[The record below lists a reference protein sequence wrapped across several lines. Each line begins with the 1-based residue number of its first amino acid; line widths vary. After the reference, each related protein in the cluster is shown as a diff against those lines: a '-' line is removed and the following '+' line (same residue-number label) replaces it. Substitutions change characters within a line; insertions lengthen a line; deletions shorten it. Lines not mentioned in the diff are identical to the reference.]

1 MSTITPCLW
10 FVDRMDEAL
19 DFYVDLIPNSAIEH
33 LDRLPDGT
41 PMNALWTLDGQ
52 RFRGIQGGPQ
62 YPQTPAFSIS
72 VACPDQAEVDRLWE
86 ALLADGGKE
95 NNCGWLVDR
104 FGMSWQIVPDRFVEL
119 LADPDPERAGRV
131 VQAMMGMQKLVVADL
146 EAAAD
151 GR

>member
-1 MSTITPCLW
+1 M
-10 FVDRMDEAL
+10 
-19 DFYVDLIPNSAIEH
+19 
-33 LDRLPDGT
+33 
-41 PMNALWTLDGQ
+41 
-52 RFRGIQGGPQ
+52 
-62 YPQTPAFSIS
+62 
-72 VACPDQAEVDRLWE
+72 ACPDQAEVDRLWE